1 MMNGQEMYGPFF
13 AMLAL
18 TFVVWVYMY
27 VRRITYMLKNRI
39 HPQKLTTPDKGAAL
53 ISEQVNWAAYNFR
66 NLFEMPVLFYAL
78 SLFLIATGNV
88 DESYVVGGWI
98 FVGLRALHSLVQ
110 CTINI
115 VRLRFTL
122 YMLSAIAL
130 WWMIFRAAA
139 GVFLS

>member
-1 MMNGQEMYGPFF
+1 MNEQDLYGPFF
-13 AMLAL
+13 TMLAL

-27 VRRITYMLKNRI
+27 IRRIGYMLSNRI
-39 HPQKLTTPDKGAAL
+39 HPQKLTTPDKGVAL

-66 NLFEMPVLFYAL
+66 NLFELPVLFYVFCL
-78 SLFLIATGNV
+78 YLIVTGNV
-88 DESYVVGGWI
+88 DESYVVGSWI

-122 YMLSAIAL
+122 YMLGAIAL

-139 GVFLS
+139 SVYPG